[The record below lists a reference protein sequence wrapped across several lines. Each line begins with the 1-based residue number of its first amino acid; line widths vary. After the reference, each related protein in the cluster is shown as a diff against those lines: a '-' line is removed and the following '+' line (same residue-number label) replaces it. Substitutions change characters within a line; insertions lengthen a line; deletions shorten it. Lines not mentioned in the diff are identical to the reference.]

1 MTHSQNVTPNVRKS
15 MMRELLKW
23 DRIWSSLKKNLDITN
38 NKNFNGSVYMTLY
51 AQKSDFKE

>member
-1 MTHSQNVTPNVRKS
+1 MGSNLVKF
-15 MMRELLKW
+15 
-23 DRIWSSLKKNLDITN
+23 KKNLDITN